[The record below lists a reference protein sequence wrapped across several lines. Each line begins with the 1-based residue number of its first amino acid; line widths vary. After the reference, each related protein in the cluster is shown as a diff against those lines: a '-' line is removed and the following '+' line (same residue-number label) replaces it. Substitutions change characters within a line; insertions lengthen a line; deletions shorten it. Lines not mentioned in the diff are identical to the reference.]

1 MSMSRSTGLLISDE
15 MESIHQSII
24 DILTTPIG
32 SRLMRR
38 EYGSLLYDLIDQPI
52 NDVLV
57 LKCYSAI
64 YSAILRWEPRIS
76 INQISIF
83 SIEGARMQINLEA
96 DLIQQNQSVNLS
108 LALNLGAA
116 A

>member
-1 MSMSRSTGLLISDE
+1 MSMNRLTGLIVIDE
-15 MESIHQSII
+15 IESIRQSIT

-38 EYGSLLYDLIDQPI
+38 EYGSLLYELIDQPI
-52 NDVLV
+52 NDVLI

-64 YSAILRWEPRIS
+64 YSALLRWEPRIN

-83 SIEGARMQINLEA
+83 SIEGARMQISLDA
-96 DLIQQNQSVNLS
+96 DLVQQNQPVNLS

>member
-1 MSMSRSTGLLISDE
+1 MTMNRNSGLVIADE
-15 MESIHQSII
+15 LDSIRQSIT

-52 NDVLV
+52 NDVLT

-64 YSAILRWEPRIS
+64 YSALLRWEPRIT

-83 SIEGARMQINLEA
+83 SIEGSRMQISLDA
-96 DLIQQNQSVNLS
+96 DLVQQNQPVNLS